1 MLSHVSS
8 VLVILFFF
16 FIITYFE
23 KLICRVVLDQNIV
36 MYFVPDIFLLFTTC
50 ARLVEIRL
58 RALYQVQ
65 AMMQPDEDRL
75 DLPPPSHALS
85 VTPWPIYVHAYF
97 TVIPGA

>member
-1 MLSHVSS
+1 
-8 VLVILFFF
+8 
-16 FIITYFE
+16 
-23 KLICRVVLDQNIV
+23 

-65 AMMQPDEDRL
+65 ATMQPDEDRL

-85 VTPWPIYVHAYF
+85 VTPWPNKYTPTLPSYQVLE
-97 TVIPGA
+97 